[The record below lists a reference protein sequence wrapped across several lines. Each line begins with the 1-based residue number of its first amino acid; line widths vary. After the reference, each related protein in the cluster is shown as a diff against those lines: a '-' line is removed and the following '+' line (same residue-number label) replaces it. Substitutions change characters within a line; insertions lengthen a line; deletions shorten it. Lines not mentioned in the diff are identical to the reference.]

1 MSITRQS
8 SDALARRLA
17 AIPDQIKAKVAVAI
31 AKSVN
36 EIAADAKTLAEA
48 SRRSGD
54 LIESI
59 EATPPGGTTPA
70 YSSDGGRRTL
80 DELQG
85 AVTVGSSKVRHGHLI
100 EFGTDPHTNSGQF
113 AGTEH
118 PGTTAQPFLLPAWRL
133 NKRRVE
139 SRINRTINKAIK
151 EAAQ

>member
-17 AIPDQIKAKVAVAI
+17 AIPEQVKRLVQPAI
-31 AKSVN
+31 LKSVQ
-36 EIAADAKTLAEA
+36 EVAAAAKTLAEA
-48 SRRSGD
+48 SRDDGD

-59 EATPPGGTTPA
+59 EATGPGGTTPA

-85 AVTVGSSKVRHGHLI
+85 AVTVGSPDMRHGHLV
-100 EFGTDPHTNSGQF
+100 EFGTDPHTNGGQF
-113 AGTEH
+113 AGTQH
-118 PGTTAQPFLLPAWRL
+118 PGTKAQPFLLPAWRL

-139 SRINRTINKAIK
+139 NRINRAIRKAIR
-151 EAAQ
+151 EASQ